1 MHILESYALQQDL
14 KIDRP
19 HLYEKF
25 FPLAVDKY
33 ITIDTS
39 SLGTQAM
46 AYDHWQLIVDLI
58 YPKLEPLGISIIQLG
73 EKNCAPLNKC
83 YLAIGQCNFN
93 HKAYVISKSI
103 AHVSTNNETLH
114 IASAYDK
121 KIVTL
126 FPHNCHVSQFKPYW
140 SSLENVKI
148 FQEKVNVR
156 PSYSPVENP
165 KSINKICPEDVASA
179 ILSLVGVKTF
189 RPEYKT
195 VHIGKSFKQPRIESS
210 LTHLI
215 DIKKLSVPSLI
226 VRLDLNFNEE
236 NLEKQLQVCPCSIIT
251 SKPIS
256 ERILK
261 KYKNN
266 ILELVYY
273 IEDDNDPD
281 FIRMVK
287 ENSINNLLRTRKTG
301 EDLKDI
307 KLKYLD
313 VGMIQVIEN
322 KSSDNF
328 EDLKDKSNLY
338 YKSKHF
344 IIHNN
349 KFYPGTASLKQS
361 RYGGETMNHEPHE
374 IIDDPVF
381 WEEEEHFQFFVKN

>member
-1 MHILESYALQQDL
+1 MHILESYALQNDL

-19 HLYEKF
+19 HSYEKF

-58 YPKLEPLGISIIQLG
+58 HPKLQQMGISIIQLG
-73 EKNCAPLNKC
+73 DKGCTPLNKC
-83 YLAIGQCNFN
+83 YMAIGQCNFN
-93 HKAYVISKSI
+93 QKAYVIKRSLVHS
-103 AHVSTNNETLH
+103 SSNNETLH
-114 IASAYDK
+114 IASSYDK

-126 FPHNCHVSQFKPYW
+126 FPYNCYISQFKPYW
-140 SSLENVKI
+140 SCPENVKI
-148 FQEKVNVR
+148 FQEKTTER
-156 PSYSPVENP
+156 PSYSPSENP
-165 KSINKICPEDVASA
+165 KSINRICPEEVASA
-179 ILSLVGVKTF
+179 ILDFAGIKTF
-189 RPEYKT
+189 HAEHKT
-195 VHIGKSFKQPRIESS
+195 VQVGSSFKQSRIEST

-236 NLEKQLQVCPCSIIT
+236 NLAKQLQVCPCSIIT
-251 SKPIS
+251 NRPIS
-256 ERILK
+256 DEILNN
-261 KYKNN
+261 YKNN

-273 IEDDNDPD
+273 IEDDNDPE
-281 FIRMVK
+281 FTNRVK
-287 ENSINNLLRTRKTG
+287 SKSINNLLRTRKKG
-301 EDLKDI
+301 EELQDI

-313 VGMIQVIEN
+313 VGIIQVIKEKN
-322 KSSDNF
+322 KNDF
-328 EDLKDKSNLY
+328 KELKDKNNLY

-349 KFYPGTASLKQS
+349 KFYPGTAAFKHLKH
-361 RYGGETMNHEPHE
+361 GGDTMNHEPHE